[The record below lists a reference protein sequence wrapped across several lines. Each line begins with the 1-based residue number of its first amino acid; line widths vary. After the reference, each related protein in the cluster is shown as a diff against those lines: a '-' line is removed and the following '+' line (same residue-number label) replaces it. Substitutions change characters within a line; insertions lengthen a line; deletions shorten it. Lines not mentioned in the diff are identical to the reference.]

1 MESKMIESKS
11 LIHLYDMPSH
21 IATSVKIAE
30 ILKKACDYDLT
41 EPIQFRAPRISVS
54 NGLPSPLISG
64 VMKVDPKDMQKVAQ
78 AIKYFDIVDSSDDQ
92 KVWHCRALPF
102 DKDLM
107 GPQKNI
113 MNLKQNVFLKCIP
126 KNWSAKDL
134 E

>member
-1 MESKMIESKS
+1 MIESKS

-78 AIKYFDIVDSSDDQ
+78 AIKYFDIVDSSDD
-92 KVWHCRALPF
+92 
-102 DKDLM
+102 
-107 GPQKNI
+107 
-113 MNLKQNVFLKCIP
+113 
-126 KNWSAKDL
+126 
-134 E
+134 